1 MVYSFHSP
9 PPSPTPTLSLS
20 LHRCSLLRVR
30 KAKWKEESRNKD
42 FTLVCVCVFFFCVS
56 QEAVWFLSNIT
67 AGNQAQVQVKIS
79 QVCLSLF
86 LLVQDETGR
95 KINHSDFRKEKGYR
109 PWWCGLL

>member
-1 MVYSFHSP
+1 MVYSFNSP
-9 PPSPTPTLSLS
+9 VPHPNPLSLQ
-20 LHRCSLLRVR
+20 VR
-30 KAKWKEESRNKD
+30 KAKWKEKSRNKD
-42 FTLVCVCVFFFCVS
+42 FTIVCVCVCVFFFCVS

-79 QVCLSLF
+79 QVCLSLV

-109 PWWCGLL
+109 PWWSGLL

>member
-1 MVYSFHSP
+1 MERKKSKLGFYI
-9 PPSPTPTLSLS
+9 SL
-20 LHRCSLLRVR
+20 C
-30 KAKWKEESRNKD
+30 
-42 FTLVCVCVFFFCVS
+42 VCVCVFFFCVS

-79 QVCLSLF
+79 QVCLSLV

-109 PWWCGLL
+109 PWWSGLL